1 MFSGGDAA
9 ALNAGPGL
17 MFITLPKVFDAM
29 PAGQIIGSL
38 FFVLVAL
45 AALTSSISLME
56 TVTAVVM
63 EKFNL
68 SRMKSCIAVI
78 FLTLVLGMLSVL
90 GYSAWDTVTI
100 IGMQIL
106 DFFDFIT
113 NNIMMPVL
121 ALLTCAMVGYV
132 VKTKYIEDEVMHGE
146 KQFRSKLLYNVM
158 IKYICPVCMILILL
172 TPFIFK
178 SL

>member
-1 MFSGGDAA
+1 
-9 ALNAGPGL
+9 

-29 PAGQIIGSL
+29 PAGQVIGGA

-63 EKFNL
+63 EKFRL
-68 SRMKSCIAVI
+68 SRAKSCAVVIA
-78 FLTLVLGMLSVL
+78 LTLVVGMLSVL
-90 GYSAWDTVTI
+90 GYSSWSGVTI

-106 DFFDFIT
+106 DFFDFIS
-113 NNIMMPVL
+113 NNIMMPIL
-121 ALLTCAMVGYV
+121 AFLTCIMVGYV
-132 VKTKYIEDEVMHGE
+132 VKTEYIEKEVMHGE
-146 KQFRSKLLYNVM
+146 KQFRSKLLYRSM
-158 IKYICPVCMILILL
+158 IKYICPLCMVLILL
-172 TPFIFK
+172 TPFIFD